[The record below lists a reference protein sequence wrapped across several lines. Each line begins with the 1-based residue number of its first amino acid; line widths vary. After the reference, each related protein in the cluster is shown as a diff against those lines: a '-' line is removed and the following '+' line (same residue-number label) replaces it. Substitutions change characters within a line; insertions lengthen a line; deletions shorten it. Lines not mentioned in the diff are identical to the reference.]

1 MHDQVNGNMNNGSPV
16 NGAPANGKYAGV
28 PYQNSNEGR
37 APLRGLSPSIVF
49 HTIQRSLW
57 WTLPVGVLLAIAA
70 GTTIWYTV
78 PYRYEAKAWLRI
90 KADRPKLAFEI
101 EESKL
106 YTRTQIEL
114 IKSPL
119 ILRDV
124 LARPEVAKLED
135 IQSALSPLA
144 VIQKN
149 LKVQSVGGSEL
160 YTIGYDTKY
169 KASSPVIVN
178 AVLASY
184 LEQQP
189 EYVDKQ
195 TDETIDLLEGEKGS
209 KADDLQQLRE
219 RLKEIISQMNHIPP
233 NLVGDP
239 KTAVNMAQPH
249 RPLDELNK
257 QLAEIEYEQ
266 LKLHAELT
274 TTQNLLTQT
283 ESDELSEFEKIRA
296 VEQDPEVTRMS
307 NQRGQLMVGMDKLRE
322 RGYGKEHPRMQS
334 MLADV
339 ERLDTLL
346 IERRVDAKTAAVRI
360 YKTNQIRVDRE
371 RVKAIENELAQLKT
385 KEGIFNDKLTE
396 EKNEL
401 LKTGDRSLELSFM
414 LQDVARAEDVY
425 TRISDRIQML
435 QTEMSAPERI
445 ERLRDATADTVA
457 ISKSPIKT
465 MAAASSG
472 AFLVPFIFA
481 LLFELRARHLSFAD
495 QISSETQLPV
505 LAEVSRVPT
514 RLRAGRE
521 RKLGLRR
528 AMYEESID
536 QLRISLLMSG
546 QAHGKKIFC
555 MSSSVSGE
563 GKTSISSQLAL
574 SIARSE
580 NLPVLIIDAD
590 MRAPSQQ
597 TIFDCDKG
605 PGLTEYLDGTVSL
618 DESIVKW
625 DDYIS
630 LLPAGELNRN
640 PNALLTYESLTALLE
655 KVRDDYK
662 YVLIDCPPLLA
673 ATEAYVIARAVD
685 GVLLCTMRD
694 VSRTLQVRKAYD
706 RLIAVGADVMG
717 LILSGVPT
725 YDYAYRYGGYSR
737 YYKKYYRQEF
747 AENTRAT
754 APIASSR

>member
-1 MHDQVNGNMNNGSPV
+1 MHDQTNGNTTNGNPV
-16 NGAPANGKYAGV
+16 NGAPVNGQYNGV
-28 PYQNSNEGR
+28 PYQNSNEPR
-37 APLRGLSPSIVF
+37 PSARGLSPSIVF
-49 HTIQRSLW
+49 HTIKRSLW
-57 WTLPVGVLLAIAA
+57 WTLPVGVLLAISA
-70 GTTIWYTV
+70 GATIWYTV
-78 PYRYEAKAWLRI
+78 PYRYVAKAWLRI
-90 KADRPKLAFEI
+90 KADRPHLIFEL
-101 EESKL
+101 EESRL
-106 YTRTQIEL
+106 FTRTQVEL

-124 LARPEVAKLED
+124 LARPDVAKLED
-135 IQSALSPLA
+135 IQTAISPLELL
-144 VIQKN
+144 QEN
-149 LKVQSVGGSEL
+149 LKVSSVGGSEL
-160 YTIGYDTKY
+160 YTIAYDTKH
-169 KASSPVIVN
+169 KASSPVVVN
-178 AVLASY
+178 AVLGSY

-189 EYVDKQ
+189 DYVDRQ
-195 TDETIDLLEGEKGS
+195 TDDTIQLLESEKVS
-209 KADDLQQLRE
+209 KADDVQQLRE
-219 RLKEIISQMNHIPP
+219 RLKEIISQMNHVPQGLI
-233 NLVGDP
+233 GDP
-239 KTAVNMAQPH
+239 KTAVNTAQPH
-249 RPLDELNK
+249 RPLNELNK
-257 QLAEIEYEQ
+257 QLGEIEYQ
-266 LKLHAELT
+266 QSNLHAELT
-274 TTQNLLTQT
+274 TLQKLLTHT
-283 ESDELSEFEKIRA
+283 ESEELSEFEQIRA
-296 VEQDPEVTRMS
+296 VEQDPEVTRFS
-307 NQRGQLMVGMDKLRE
+307 NQRSQLMIDMDKARE
-322 RGYGKEHPRMQS
+322 RGYGKDHPRMQS

-346 IERRVDAKTAAVRI
+346 VERRGEARTEAIRI
-360 YKTNQIRVDRE
+360 YKTNQIRAHRNRIKE
-371 RVKAIENELAQLKT
+371 IQNELAQLQT
-385 KEGIFNDKLTE
+385 KEEMLNDKLTD

-401 LKTGDRSLELSFM
+401 LKTGDRSLELSFT
-414 LQDVARAEDVY
+414 LQEVARAEDVY
-425 TRISDRIQML
+425 SRIADRIRTL
-435 QTEMSAPERI
+435 QTEMAAPDRI
-445 ERLRDATADTVA
+445 ERLRDATADTVV
-457 ISKSPIKT
+457 ISTSPIKT
-465 MAAASSG
+465 MAAAGGG
-472 AFLVPFIFA
+472 AFLVPFIIA

-495 QISSETQLPV
+495 QIATETQLPV

-514 RLRAGRE
+514 RLRSGRE

-546 QAHGKKIFC
+546 QAQGKKIFC

-580 NLPVLIIDAD
+580 NLPVLVIDAD

-597 TIFDCDKG
+597 TIFDCDMG

-618 DESIVKW
+618 DETIFKW

-630 LLPAGELNRN
+630 VMPAGELNRN
-640 PNALLTYESLTALLE
+640 PNALLTYESLSALLE
-655 KVRDDYK
+655 KVRDDYA

-747 AENTRAT
+747 AENTKKET
-754 APIASSR
+754 TTTTT

>member
-1 MHDQVNGNMNNGSPV
+1 MHAQTNGNMNNESPV
-16 NGAPANGKYAGV
+16 NGQPHGKPGV
-28 PYQNSNEGR
+28 PYQVSGESR
-37 APLRGLSPSIVF
+37 PTRGLSPSIVF
-49 HTIQRSLW
+49 HTIKRSLW

-70 GTTIWYTV
+70 GTTVWYTV
-78 PYRYEAKAWLRI
+78 PYRYVAKAWLRI
-90 KADRPKLAFEI
+90 KAERPQLAFEV
-101 EESKL
+101 EESRL

-124 LARPEVAKLED
+124 IARPAVANLED
-135 IQSALSPLA
+135 IQSAISPLE
-144 VIQKN
+144 VLQEN

-160 YTIGYDTKY
+160 YTISYDTKY

-189 EYVDKQ
+189 DYVDKQ
-195 TDETIDLLEGEKGS
+195 TDDIVQLLEGEKSS

-219 RLKEIISQMNHIPP
+219 RLKQIIGQMNHVPT

-239 KTAVNMAQPH
+239 TAVNIAQPH
-249 RPLDELNK
+249 RPLNELNR
-257 QLAEIEYEQ
+257 QLAEVEFQ
-266 LKLHAELT
+266 RSNLQVELT
-274 TTQNLLTQT
+274 TRQKLLT
-283 ESDELSEFEKIRA
+283 ESEGDDLTEFEQIRA
-296 VEQDPEVTRMS
+296 VEQDAEVTRMS
-307 NQRGQLMVGMDKLRE
+307 NQRSQLTIQMDKLRE
-322 RGYGKEHPRMQS
+322 RGYGKDHPRMQS

-339 ERLDTLL
+339 DRLDTLL
-346 IERRVDAKTAAVRI
+346 GERRVEARAEAIQVYRA
-360 YKTNQIRVDRE
+360 NQIQKHRE
-371 RVKAIENELAQLKT
+371 RVKAIRDELAQLEA
-385 KEGIFNDKLTE
+385 KEEMLHEKLTE

-401 LKTGDRSLELSFM
+401 LKTGDRSLELSFA
-414 LQDVARAEDVY
+414 LQDVARAEEVY
-425 TRISDRIQML
+425 SRIAGRIQVL
-435 QTEMSAPERI
+435 QTEMAAPERI
-445 ERLRDATADTVA
+445 ERLRDATADTVVV
-457 ISKSPIKT
+457 STSPIKT
-465 MAAASSG
+465 MTLASGG
-472 AFLVPFIFA
+472 ACLIPFILA
-481 LLFELRARHLSFAD
+481 LLFEFRARHLSFAD
-495 QISSETQLPV
+495 QVATETQLPV

-514 RLRAGRE
+514 RLRTGRE

-546 QAHGKKIFC
+546 QAQGKKVFC

-580 NLPVLIIDAD
+580 NLPVLVIDAD

-597 TIFDCDKG
+597 TIFDCEIG
-605 PGLTEYLDGTVSL
+605 PGLTEYLDGTASL
-618 DESIVKW
+618 DETIIKW

-630 LLPAGELNRN
+630 VLPAGELNRN
-640 PNALLTYESLTALLE
+640 PNALVTYESLTALIE
-655 KVRDDYK
+655 KIRDDYA
-662 YVLIDCPPLLA
+662 YILIDCPPLLA

-706 RLIAVGADVMG
+706 RLVAVGADVMG

-747 AENTRAT
+747 AENTKAT
-754 APIASSR
+754 TTSN

>member
-1 MHDQVNGNMNNGSPV
+1 MHDQMNGNTNNGSPL
-16 NGAPANGKYAGV
+16 NGQPHGQPGV
-28 PYQNSNEGR
+28 PYQVSGEAR
-37 APLRGLSPSIVF
+37 PAIRGLSPSIVF
-49 HTIQRSLW
+49 HTIKRSLW

-78 PYRYEAKAWLRI
+78 PYRYVAKAWLRI
-90 KADRPKLAFEI
+90 KAERPQLAFEL

-119 ILRDV
+119 ILREA
-124 LARPEVAKLED
+124 LARPDVAKLED
-135 IQSALSPLA
+135 IQNAVSPLELM
-144 VIQKN
+144 QEN
-149 LKVQSVGGSEL
+149 LKVTSVGGSEL

-169 KASSPVIVN
+169 KASSPVLVN

-189 EYVDKQ
+189 QYVDKQ
-195 TDETIDLLEGEKGS
+195 TDDTIQLLEGEKAS
-209 KADDLQQLRE
+209 KADDLAQLRE
-219 RLKEIISQMNHIPP
+219 TLKQIISQMNHIPA
-233 NLVGDP
+233 NLIGDP
-239 KTAVNMAQPH
+239 TTAVNTAEPH
-249 RPLDELNK
+249 RPLNEINK
-257 QLAEIEYEQ
+257 QLGEVEYQ
-266 LKLHAELT
+266 QSNLQAELT
-274 TTQNLLTQT
+274 TRQLLLT
-283 ESDELSEFEKIRA
+283 ESEGDDLTEFEQIRA

-307 NQRGQLMVGMDKLRE
+307 NQRSQLMTQMDKLRE
-322 RGYGKEHPRMQS
+322 RGYGKDHPRMQS
-334 MLADV
+334 MVADV

-346 IERRVDAKTAAVRI
+346 GERRTEARAEAIRL
-360 YKTNQIRVDRE
+360 YKANQIREHRK
-371 RVKAIENELAQLKT
+371 RVTAIETELAELKT
-385 KEGIFNDKLTE
+385 KEGMLNEKLTE

-401 LKTGDRSLELSFM
+401 LKTGDRSLELAFT
-414 LQDVARAEDVY
+414 LQEVARAEDVY
-425 TRISDRIQML
+425 SRIADRIQKL
-435 QTEMSAPERI
+435 QTEMGAPDRI
-445 ERLRDATADTVA
+445 ERLRDATADTVVV
-457 ISKSPIKT
+457 SKSPIKT
-465 MAAASSG
+465 MTVASGG
-472 AFLVPFIFA
+472 AFIIPFILA

-495 QISSETQLPV
+495 QVAAETQLPV

-514 RLRAGRE
+514 RLRTGRE

-546 QAHGKKIFC
+546 QAQGKKVFC

-580 NLPVLIIDAD
+580 NLPVLVIDAD
-590 MRAPSQQ
+590 MRAPSLQ
-597 TIFDCDKG
+597 TIFDCEIG
-605 PGLTEYLDGTVSL
+605 PGLTEYLDGTASL
-618 DESIVKW
+618 DETIIKW

-630 LLPAGELNRN
+630 VLPAGELNRN
-640 PNALLTYESLTALLE
+640 PNALVTYESLTALIE
-655 KVRDDYK
+655 KIRDDYA
-662 YVLIDCPPLLA
+662 YILIDCPPLLA

-706 RLIAVGADVMG
+706 RLVAVGADVMG

-747 AENTRAT
+747 AENTK
-754 APIASSR
+754 PASTP